1 MLDFDLWDNQI
12 AYHLDFQSNII
23 IQRLSYE
30 CSLMGI
36 GRYSLTLTKNINS
49 IIEELIKILILWY
62 KKNLNENS
70 P

>member
-1 MLDFDLWDNQI
+1 
-12 AYHLDFQSNII
+12 
-23 IQRLSYE
+23 
-30 CSLMGI
+30 MGI

>member
-12 AYHLDFQSNII
+12 AYHLDFQPNII